1 MVVDD
6 NQPTLKAD
14 LTLLFDLP
22 PGPGQDLRVVQQ
34 VSKGHGRVETR
45 ILSASADLKGYVDWP
60 GVEQALR
67 LERRVYCPATGHT
80 TAEFEYGLLSLAP
93 EQIDLPTVLL
103 RWRGHWSIENQLHWS
118 RDVVMGEDA
127 SRVRSGH
134 APQTL
139 AALRNTVI
147 SLIKRLGHT
156 SLSAARRHFALNL
169 PEALS
174 AVGIS

>member
-14 LTLLFDLP
+14 LALLFALP
-22 PGPGQDLRVVQQ
+22 PGPGQDLRTVQQ

-45 ILSASADLKGYVDWP
+45 ILSASVDLKGYVDWP

-67 LERRVYCPATGHT
+67 LERRVYVPAIPHT
-80 TAEFEYGLLSLAP
+80 TVEVEYGVLSLP
-93 EQIDLPTVLL
+93 PDQIALSTVLA
-103 RWRGHWSIENQLHWS
+103 RWRGHWSIENKLHWS
-118 RDVVMGEDA
+118 RDVIMGEDA
-127 SRVRSGH
+127 SRVRSGT

-147 SLIKRLGHT
+147 ALVKRLGHS

-169 PEALS
+169 HEALTV
-174 AVGIS
+174 VGIS